1 MTAVHVFRNRRRG
14 IDATTCGQAAIATLL
29 AFHRV
34 GPFAARHGFDDGWA
48 IDRVRERHGPDLPLG
63 LGTSAHRIAAALRDH
78 GLVAEVAHSGW
89 FGRRSGRA
97 LDRLLAH
104 LAAGAPAPVC
114 LDDHALGGLAG
125 GAHWAIALGFRE
137 GAIALGNAGIASVPL
152 ERFMAVWACRHLPYG
167 HNHCAVL
174 AWP

>member
-1 MTAVHVFRNRRRG
+1 MRVFRNRRPG
-14 IDATTCGQAAIATLL
+14 IDATTCGQAAIATVLT
-29 AFHRV
+29 FHRV
-34 GPFAARHGFDDGWA
+34 GPFATVPAGGDDGWA
-48 IDRVRERHGPDLPLG
+48 IDWVRERHGPDLPLG
-63 LGTSAHRIAAALRDH
+63 LGTSAYRIAGALRDY
-78 GLVAEVAHSGW
+78 GLVTEIAHSGW
-89 FGRRSGRA
+89 FARRSGDA

-125 GAHWAIALGFRE
+125 GAHWGIALGFRE
-137 GAIALGNAGIASVPL
+137 GEIALGNAGVASVPL
-152 ERFMAVWACRHLPYG
+152 ERFMDVWACRHLPYG